1 MSRSTVSIAGAMMAG
16 TLLVA
21 LTLPGQAGVP
31 RADQKPAGVQ
41 PKAAAP
47 APTAALASI
56 HFSPDEVNLTTARDR
71 QSFVVQATYADGIT
85 RDITKE
91 AAVTVA
97 NPALLKREG
106 ATFYPLADGTTTLA
120 VKFGGQSISVPVKVA
135 QATVQPPLSFRL
147 DVMPIFMRAGCNTG
161 SCHGA
166 ARGRDG
172 FRISLFGFDP
182 QGDHY
187 RLTREMVGRRINLA
201 VPSDSTLL
209 EKSIGAVQ
217 HTGGKRFEASSELYQ
232 TLYHWIEG
240 GAPNDDVSKLP
251 KLVGVD
257 LYPRAAV
264 LDGKGSTQQMTLRA
278 RYPDGS
284 DRDVT
289 SLAVFLSNND
299 GSAAVSSDGLV
310 TGGERGEAF
319 VMARFG
325 TYTVGSQFIVL
336 PRGLKFEYPREPEA
350 SYIDKLVGDKLRK
363 LRIAPSGMCDDEVF
377 LRRASLDVVGLTP
390 TVEEYNRFM
399 NSTDPARRSKLIDEL
414 LERKEFSE
422 IWVNQWAELLQIR
435 STNTVSY
442 KSMFLYY
449 NWLVERLS
457 KNMPMDQMVQ
467 ELLGA
472 SGGTFKNPATNFYQ
486 TTTETLPLTENVA
499 QVFMGMRIQCAQCH
513 NHPFDR
519 WTRDDYYSFAAFFAQ
534 IGRKGAED
542 YRETIV
548 FNSGG
553 GEVAHPVGGRVMAP
567 KFLSGEV
574 PDVAGKDRRVVLAK
588 WLASP
593 QNPWFASSFANRVWS
608 HFMGAGIV
616 EPVDDFRVSNPAS
629 NPELLEALG
638 KHFTDTKYDLKAL
651 VRDICNSRT
660 YQRATERNES
670 NTGDERNFAHAQIRR
685 IKAENLLDTI
695 SQVTETKDKFQ
706 GLPTGARAVQIADA
720 KDGKRL
726 ANLAVNPAPVAV
738 RLDQVQKAHAAAQA
752 EAESLSKQ
760 LVPLR
765 TAVAAAVAAQA
776 KARQE
781 MAAAEQAAAQQT
793 ALVGQHD
800 QVLKAKLAASSAA
813 TATFQAAE
821 QLASQTQAA
830 QVAAEKAV
838 AESAP
843 AEKAAAEK
851 NLADAKAAA
860 GAATAN
866 LANPKKNLDQASAA
880 KAAAEKTLAEKRAP
894 IDAALAR
901 AQALKIE
908 LDALSAESKRAS
920 AKGGLATASS
930 APAQTTR

>member
-1 MSRSTVSIAGAMMAG
+1 MTRSTVPIAGAMMAG
-16 TLLVA
+16 AFLVA
-21 LTLPGQAGVP
+21 LGLPGKAGEP
-31 RADQKPAGVQ
+31 RADQKPASIQ
-41 PKAAAP
+41 AKAATP
-47 APTAALASI
+47 APTAGLVSI

-91 AAVTVA
+91 AAVTAA
-97 NPALLKREG
+97 NPALLKRAG

-120 VKFGGQSISVPVKVA
+120 VKFGDQSLLVPVKVA

-166 ARGRDG
+166 ARGKDG

-182 QGDHY
+182 AGDHY

-201 VPSDSTLL
+201 VPSESTLL
-209 EKSIGAVQ
+209 EKTIGAVP

-232 TLYHWIEG
+232 TLYRWIEA

-251 KLVGVD
+251 KPVGVD
-257 LYPRAAV
+257 LFPRAAV

-278 RYPDGS
+278 RYSDGS

-299 GSAAVSSDGLV
+299 GSAAVNADGLV

-336 PRGLKFEYPREPEA
+336 PRGLKFEYPREPETN
-350 SYIDKLVGDKLRK
+350 YIDKLVGDKLRK
-363 LRIAPSGMCDDEVF
+363 LRIAPSGICDDEVF
-377 LRRASLDVVGLTP
+377 LRRAYLDVVGLTP

-399 NSTDPARRSKLIDEL
+399 SSTDPARRSKLIDEL
-414 LERKEFSE
+414 LDRKEFSE

-519 WTRDDYYSFAAFFAQ
+519 WTQDDYYSFAAFFAQ

-567 KFLSGEV
+567 KFLGGEV

-593 QNPWFASSFANRVWS
+593 RNPWFASSFANRVWS
-608 HFMGAGIV
+608 HFMGVGIV
-616 EPVDDFRVSNPAS
+616 EQVDDFRVSNPAS

-651 VRDICNSRT
+651 VRDVCNSRT

-670 NTGDERNFAHAQIRR
+670 NAGDERNFAHAQIRR

-706 GLPTGARAVQIADA
+706 GLPTGARAVQIADGQSSTYFLTTFGRATRETACSCEVKMEPTLSQALHLLNGDSVNA
-720 KDGKRL
+720 KIKQGGVIQKLLKTRKLPEERL
-726 ANLAVNPAPVAV
+726 SDLYIRCLARKPAKEEIDKLLPA
-738 RLDQVQKAHAAAQA
+738 LTKG
-752 EAESLSKQ
+752 
-760 LVPLR
+760 
-765 TAVAAAVAAQA
+765 
-776 KARQE
+776 
-781 MAAAEQAAAQQT
+781 QAA
-793 ALVGQHD
+793 D
-800 QVLKAKLAASSAA
+800 
-813 TATFQAAE
+813 
-821 QLASQTQAA
+821 QTQA
-830 QVAAEKAV
+830 
-838 AESAP
+838 
-843 AEKAAAEK
+843 
-851 NLADAKAAA
+851 
-860 GAATAN
+860 
-866 LANPKKNLDQASAA
+866 LDD
-880 KAAAEKTLAEKRAP
+880 LFW
-894 IDAALAR
+894 ALLNSR
-901 AQALKIE
+901 EFLFNH
-908 LDALSAESKRAS
+908 
-920 AKGGLATASS
+920 
-930 APAQTTR
+930 

>member
-1 MSRSTVSIAGAMMAG
+1 MSRSTVPLAGAMMAG
-16 TLLVA
+16 ACLVT
-21 LTLPGQAGVP
+21 LTLPGKAGEP
-31 RADQKPAGVQ
+31 RADQKPASVQ
-41 PKAAAP
+41 AKAAAP
-47 APTAALASI
+47 APTAGLVSI

-91 AAVTVA
+91 AAVTAA
-97 NPALLKREG
+97 NPALLKRAG

-120 VKFGGQSISVPVKVA
+120 VKFGDQSLLVPVKVA

-166 ARGRDG
+166 ARGKDG

-182 QGDHY
+182 EGDHY

-201 VPSDSTLL
+201 VPSESTLL
-209 EKSIGAVQ
+209 EKTIGAVP

-232 TLYHWIEG
+232 TLYRWIEA

-251 KLVGVD
+251 KPVGVD
-257 LYPRAAV
+257 LFPRAAV

-278 RYPDGS
+278 RYSDGS

-299 GSAAVSSDGLV
+299 GSAAVNADGLV

-336 PRGLKFEYPREPEA
+336 PRGLKFEYPREPETN
-350 SYIDKLVGDKLRK
+350 YIDKLVGDKLRK
-363 LRIAPSGMCDDEVF
+363 LRIAPSGICDDEVF
-377 LRRASLDVVGLTP
+377 LRRAYLDVVGLTP

-399 NSTDPARRSKLIDEL
+399 SSTDPARRSKLIDEL
-414 LERKEFSE
+414 LDRKEFSE

-519 WTRDDYYSFAAFFAQ
+519 WTQDDYYSFAAFFAQ

-567 KFLSGEV
+567 KFLGGEV

-593 QNPWFASSFANRVWS
+593 RNPWFASSFANRVWS
-608 HFMGAGIV
+608 HFMGVGIV
-616 EPVDDFRVSNPAS
+616 EQVDDFRVSNPAS

-651 VRDICNSRT
+651 VRDVCNSRT

-670 NTGDERNFAHAQIRR
+670 NAGDERNFAHAQIRR

-706 GLPTGARAVQIADA
+706 GLPTGARAVQIADGQSSTYFLTTFGRATRETACSCEVKMEPTLSQALHLLNGDSVNA
-720 KDGKRL
+720 KIKQGGVIQKLLKTRKLPEERL
-726 ANLAVNPAPVAV
+726 SDLYIRCLARKPAKEEIDKLLPA
-738 RLDQVQKAHAAAQA
+738 LTKG
-752 EAESLSKQ
+752 
-760 LVPLR
+760 
-765 TAVAAAVAAQA
+765 
-776 KARQE
+776 
-781 MAAAEQAAAQQT
+781 QAA
-793 ALVGQHD
+793 D
-800 QVLKAKLAASSAA
+800 
-813 TATFQAAE
+813 
-821 QLASQTQAA
+821 QTQA
-830 QVAAEKAV
+830 
-838 AESAP
+838 
-843 AEKAAAEK
+843 
-851 NLADAKAAA
+851 
-860 GAATAN
+860 
-866 LANPKKNLDQASAA
+866 LDD
-880 KAAAEKTLAEKRAP
+880 LFW
-894 IDAALAR
+894 ALLNSR
-901 AQALKIE
+901 EFLFNH
-908 LDALSAESKRAS
+908 
-920 AKGGLATASS
+920 
-930 APAQTTR
+930 